1 MVSKDPAIIYIRK
14 SDKEHFS
21 RLEEKDSPFGNKDKK
36 HLFLTAMVVGFKNGI
51 KHKITDRDPSGYIR
65 TEYLSDTEKALINAV
80 AVKDAGNLEVLL
92 DKKRVYSIAE
102 EYAAGGIKILKD
114 QVFSGKGSFSKRL
127 ETELIKIAKK
137 VKKK

>member
-21 RLEEKDSPFGNKDKK
+21 RLEEKDSPFGNKGKK
-36 HLFLTAMVVGFKNGI
+36 HLFLAAMVVGFKNGI
-51 KHKITDRDPSGYIR
+51 KHKITDRDPPGYIR

-127 ETELIKIAKK
+127 ETELIGIAKK